1 MDSPAGQ
8 DAAGDGGMGQEQQDA
23 IIAAIVDWGDAVFE
37 FFHTMPEAESMYQLE
52 YAFHKRGLEVPDC
65 FRSASLEQ
73 LLDLYERNKE
83 ELKAAAAAQAAGDSG
98 GAGDA
103 GSDEQPSHA
112 VADVALGS
120 PPRTPGTQHW
130 PPATPGSNLMLDL
143 LNRIRRSPG
152 SPSPS
157 PSTRRVS
164 SVRSRGVQ
172 DWHAATSPLGSAS
185 SPTRGPPTFMS
196 PSAASRVNAGRS
208 LPGTPTAVPSAAA
221 DAPSIAADAA
231 ASAQSLWQSQVDPQ
245 GTSAAQPVTAAA
257 DPFSPPS
264 LRQAAP
270 SAEGPL
276 QGHRSPGQSYPS
288 ARGSFDSLAPARS
301 PRPTSTPPRPTHDVL
316 WALSKRGPLSRSDE
330 LISLSTRKPSREFV
344 PVGGEAD
351 PQRDFET
358 APAMSDLAV
367 PETDPDPDA
376 GPADAAVADPH
387 DVRQELDHL
396 LSRGRGIGRLPSAP
410 LFMSTPEAPRF
421 DTDQDDA
428 DGGRPIWGLG
438 GSGASS
444 ASTLHAKE
452 FMAQIKTPFSS
463 AQRQQPSLQQ
473 QSLTSPQSLGPDTR
487 RRSDFT
493 SGNRSPL
500 ARGLNLRS
508 ESPKHFDDGSD
519 GAYSPI
525 PHDSAVPHLDD
536 DVEVYESEPA
546 IPRRS
551 SQRSINGLMLLAGR
565 SSRSSLGRA
574 DAGPGSFLAEADN
587 EPGNDSF
594 EANTSSSSI
603 RSIRRMERDN
613 AILHTQVQTTE
624 LRIQE
629 LELAL
634 HQAEQELKIKTREL
648 ESLTKH
654 EASLTEK
661 SETLMKANDDL
672 KKEEQRCREIMTKL
686 QKQVDSL
693 QSCDEMLSKQ
703 LMDKEEQLEEYSATI
718 QSLRREVAESRERAN
733 SFQDRLQE
741 AVDALTKIEASVFEN
756 TLSNQE
762 KASQCIAL
770 EQRIAEL
777 ETQLADAR
785 DCLDVPTR
793 NMTMSLAAEIG
804 KRPILAIRT
813 STAMTQT
820 HEAVDPL
827 VQALEARLKELD
839 SEVNETMNI
848 KLDNVMSSV
857 MQVRQDLSSRAPD
870 DAEIS
875 RSLMEMRKYI
885 NGSRQLD
892 DKLRK
897 EASRLAYDTTRIREK
912 VVDAVVTIKE
922 HAMRVGLVS
931 TGVQVEPDMCDAA
944 CEPDVLQLD
953 KVFLSAEADASPAPL
968 DEAGAFSDYDIAA
981 QMAVFARPDS
991 PVAPVAIRYFL
1002 ISVALVL
1009 AARLFYGMTPAASPT
1024 QDGCEASGMTQVVRS
1039 LLLAMESWLVDH
1051 VEVNPTIV

>member
-1 MDSPAGQ
+1 
-8 DAAGDGGMGQEQQDA
+8 
-23 IIAAIVDWGDAVFE
+23 
-37 FFHTMPEAESMYQLE
+37 
-52 YAFHKRGLEVPDC
+52 
-65 FRSASLEQ
+65 
-73 LLDLYERNKE
+73 
-83 ELKAAAAAQAAGDSG
+83 
-98 GAGDA
+98 
-103 GSDEQPSHA
+103 
-112 VADVALGS
+112 
-120 PPRTPGTQHW
+120 
-130 PPATPGSNLMLDL
+130 
-143 LNRIRRSPG
+143 
-152 SPSPS
+152 
-157 PSTRRVS
+157 
-164 SVRSRGVQ
+164 
-172 DWHAATSPLGSAS
+172 
-185 SPTRGPPTFMS
+185 MS

-444 ASTLHAKE
+444 ASTLH
-452 FMAQIKTPFSS
+452 
-463 AQRQQPSLQQ
+463 
-473 QSLTSPQSLGPDTR
+473 
-487 RRSDFT
+487 
-493 SGNRSPL
+493 
-500 ARGLNLRS
+500 
-508 ESPKHFDDGSD
+508 
-519 GAYSPI
+519 
-525 PHDSAVPHLDD
+525 
-536 DVEVYESEPA
+536 
-546 IPRRS
+546 
-551 SQRSINGLMLLAGR
+551 
-565 SSRSSLGRA
+565 
-574 DAGPGSFLAEADN
+574 GSFLAEADN

-793 NMTMSLAAEIG
+793 NMT
-804 KRPILAIRT
+804 
-813 STAMTQT
+813 T

-922 HAMRVGLVS
+922 HAMRVGLRRRA
-931 TGVQVEPDMCDAA
+931 DAF
-944 CEPDVLQLD
+944 VLA
-953 KVFLSAEADASPAPL
+953 VFLSAEADASPAPL